1 LDNVLKSKKT
11 RLTLTKSILL
21 ILLSIGIAVGGQIL
35 LKIGMNKIG
44 PININS
50 ASSIGHLFA
59 GIVKSPTVLVGLFL
73 YAISAVLWLIVIS
86 AVDLS
91 FAYPFIGLTYVFILL
106 VSKFVL
112 KEDVNPI
119 RWIGTAIITI
129 GVVVISRG

>member
-1 LDNVLKSKKT
+1 MDNILKKEKT
-11 RLTLTKSILL
+11 GLTLTKSILL
-21 ILLSIGIAVGGQIL
+21 ILLSIGIAVGGQML

-50 ASSIGHLFA
+50 ASSLGHLFS
-59 GIVKSPTVLVGLFL
+59 GIFKSPVVLAGLFL
-73 YAISAVLWLIVIS
+73 YVISAALWLIVIS
-86 AVDLS
+86 TVDLS
-91 FAYPFIGLTYVFILL
+91 FAYPFIGLTYVLILI

-129 GVVVISRG
+129 GVIVISRG

>member
-1 LDNVLKSKKT
+1 MQNSIKKE
-11 RLTLTKSILL
+11 REGLSLTKSILL

-44 PININS
+44 VININS
-50 ASSIGHLFA
+50 LGSIGHLF
-59 GIVKSPTVLVGLFL
+59 IEVFKSPLVLIGLFC
-73 YAISAVLWLIVIS
+73 YVISAAIWLVVLS

-91 FAYPFIGLTYVFILL
+91 FAYPFIGLTYVLILI
-106 VSKFVL
+106 VSKFIL

-119 RWIGTAIITI
+119 RWAGAAIITI

>member
-1 LDNVLKSKKT
+1 MKNTMERERSDLS
-11 RLTLTKSILL
+11 LTKSILL

-44 PININS
+44 AISLNS
-50 ASSIGHLFA
+50 LSSVGHLFVS
-59 GIVKSPTVLVGLFL
+59 IFKSPLVLVGLFC
-73 YAISAVLWLIVIS
+73 YVISAAIWLVVLS

-91 FAYPFIGLTYVFILL
+91 FAYPFIGLTYVLILI

-119 RWIGTAIITI
+119 RWAGAAIITI
-129 GVVVISRG
+129 GVIVISRG

>member
-1 LDNVLKSKKT
+1 LDNTLKKEKT
-11 RLTLTKSILL
+11 RLTLTKTILL

-44 PININS
+44 PIDIGS
-50 ASSIGHLFA
+50 ASSLGHLFT
-59 GIVKSPTVLVGLFL
+59 GIIKSPTVLVGLFL
-73 YAISAVLWLIVIS
+73 YVISAALWLIIIS

-91 FAYPFIGLTYVFILL
+91 FAYPFIGLTYVLVL
-106 VSKFVL
+106 VVSKFVL

-129 GVVVISRG
+129 GVIVISRG